1 MNANIGDAELS
12 VSTLT
17 FFWRLKKWK
26 KKRKKKILVILR
38 DHLWLSSFSF
48 FSLLLFF
55 LFFSLFSFIFFFC
68 SFLLFCVSFSSILS
82 ISFLVLHFLSTGK
95 KFAFVE
101 TLIFFLEI
109 YNFFMNECSPK
120 LSVTLDRTT

>member
-12 VSTLT
+12 VLTLT

-55 LFFSLFSFIFFFC
+55 LFFFLFHFFFC